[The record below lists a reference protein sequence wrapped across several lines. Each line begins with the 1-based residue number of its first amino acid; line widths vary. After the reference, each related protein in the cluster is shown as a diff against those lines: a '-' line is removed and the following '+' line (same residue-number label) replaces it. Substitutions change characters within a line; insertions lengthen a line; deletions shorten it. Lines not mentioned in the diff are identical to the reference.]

1 MNNKPIIFII
11 SLKNSKRLRKITN
24 RLNDINVE
32 YRVINGIDGNKVNKK
47 NKLHLYYDKYKT
59 IKNIGREFHPAE
71 VGGCASHLKIY
82 RYICR
87 NNIKNAIIMEDD
99 AYPSSYIY
107 DWVEAGVEIED
118 NLILGFYGYPA
129 GGLIEK
135 KIYKNF
141 SNLDVTINLASTQ
154 ICNCSCYQ
162 INIETC
168 KNILSL
174 NGKKVNNFG
183 DWPFSRIKHKI
194 KIGVTLPFMAIIDDE
209 NTTSLSSL
217 RSQILKKGLYYR
229 LSNVSFFGFLLP
241 AFKELYYILFIPFL
255 FGKYKNIYFY
265 YERFVEK
272 RIKNFLN
279 YFSKNHYNIDKI
291 YYDPKFYKEDISK
304 LIK

>member
-1 MNNKPIIFII
+1 
-11 SLKNSKRLRKITN
+11 
-24 RLNDINVE
+24 
-32 YRVINGIDGNKVNKK
+32 
-47 NKLHLYYDKYKT
+47 
-59 IKNIGREFHPAE
+59 
-71 VGGCASHLKIY
+71 
-82 RYICR
+82 
-87 NNIKNAIIMEDD
+87 
-99 AYPSSYIY
+99 
-107 DWVEAGVEIED
+107 
-118 NLILGFYGYPA
+118 
-129 GGLIEK
+129 
-135 KIYKNF
+135 
-141 SNLDVTINLASTQ
+141 
-154 ICNCSCYQ
+154 
-162 INIETC
+162 
-168 KNILSL
+168 
-174 NGKKVNNFG
+174 
-183 DWPFSRIKHKI
+183 
-194 KIGVTLPFMAIIDDE
+194 MAIIDDE